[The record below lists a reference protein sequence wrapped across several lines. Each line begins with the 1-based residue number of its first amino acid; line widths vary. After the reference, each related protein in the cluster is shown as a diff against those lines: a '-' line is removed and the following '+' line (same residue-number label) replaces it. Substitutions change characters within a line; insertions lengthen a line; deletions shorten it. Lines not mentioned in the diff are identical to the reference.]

1 MAIAIDSIVA
11 RDTGNSLR
19 RAEGVY
25 RIGVVTNPAPPR
37 DVEPALTPLQI
48 GAMLDQGVAATVAYA
63 REYSPFYRDRLRAAP
78 PVVSTADL
86 LKLPLTTKRQVSES
100 CEQFWAVPREQLVDI
115 STTSGTTGVP
125 TLYPLTHADLQRLG
139 FNEFLCFSRVGLHA
153 GDTVILAV
161 TIDKCFMAGLAYFEG
176 LRQIGA
182 TAVRV
187 GAGSPAMLLSMIDRL
202 QPTAIVSVPSFLKR
216 VADYA
221 KQHDVDLAAS
231 RVTKLVCIGEPV
243 RDANLEP
250 SPLAKQVSSA
260 WGAQLFSTYGV
271 TELAS
276 SLCECQ
282 AGRGGHLHPQLLHVE
297 ILDDA
302 GQPVPDGQIGQL
314 VATTIGVQAMPLIRF
329 ATGDMT
335 FMTRE
340 RCACGLH
347 TPRIGPIL
355 GRRDQSMKL
364 KGTTVYPA
372 AVQRCLQG
380 IDGIV
385 DYILIATAPTPLS
398 DELEVVIAWR
408 GDSSGAAERVRE
420 HLRGDLK
427 VGPAVRV
434 ATLAEIQ
441 TLGASREL
449 RKQRVFL
456 DRRNSKPQ

>member
-1 MAIAIDSIVA
+1 MAVTQTA
-11 RDTGNSLR
+11 R
-19 RAEGVY
+19 
-25 RIGVVTNPAPPR
+25 PR
-37 DVEPALTPLQI
+37 DPEPEFTPQTI
-48 GAMLDQGVAATVAYA
+48 QGTLDAGVAAAVAYA
-63 REYSPFYRDRLRAAP
+63 RLHSPFYRECLARAP
-78 PVVSTADL
+78 EVRTTSDL
-86 LKLPLTTKRQVSES
+86 LQLPITTKKQVSES
-100 CEQFWAVPREQLVDI
+100 CERFWAVPRKELVDI

-125 TLYPLTHADLQRLG
+125 TLYPLTPADLERLG
-139 FNEFLCFSRVGLHA
+139 LNEFLCFSRVGLHA

-176 LRQIGA
+176 LRRIGA

-187 GAGSPAMLLSMIDRL
+187 GAGSPAMMLSMIDRL
-202 QPTAIVSVPSFLKR
+202 KPTAIVSVPSFLKR

-221 KQHDVDLAAS
+221 KQHGVDLAAS
-231 RVTKLVCIGEPV
+231 SVTKLICIGEPV
-243 RDANLEP
+243 RDADLLP
-250 SPLAKQVSSA
+250 TPLAVRVGQA

-276 SLCECQ
+276 SLCECS

-314 VATTIGVQAMPLIRF
+314 VATTIGVQGMPLIRF

-335 FMTRE
+335 FMHRD

-355 GRRDQSMKL
+355 GRRDQAMKL

-380 IDGIV
+380 IDQIV
-385 DYILIATAPTPLS
+385 DYLLIATSPTTLS
-398 DELEVVIAWR
+398 DELEVLIAWR
-408 GDSSGAAERVRE
+408 GDTTDAAEMVLE
-420 HLRGDLK
+420 KLRGELK
-427 VGPAVRV
+427 VGPSVRLT
-434 ATLAEIQ
+434 TLAEIQ
-441 TLGASREL
+441 TLGDSREL

-456 DRRNSKPQ
+456 DRRQKRAAE